1 MFIIFV
7 IFVSTALRPFFYF
20 IYMTDISYFTAE
32 GFNKLINELH
42 LLKTKGRANIAKQ
55 IAEARDK
62 GDLSENAEYHAAR
75 EQQSFMEGRINKIE
89 STLADVQII
98 NVKEINETDKVVFG
112 ATATILNLNSDE
124 EVTYQI
130 VGELEADINIGLI
143 SIASPIARSLIGKQ
157 VGDIVDV
164 NAPSG
169 VIEYEIIQVRYM

>member
-1 MFIIFV
+1 
-7 IFVSTALRPFFYF
+7 
-20 IYMTDISYFTAE
+20 
-32 GFNKLINELH
+32 
-42 LLKTKGRANIAKQ
+42 
-55 IAEARDK
+55 
-62 GDLSENAEYHAAR
+62 
-75 EQQSFMEGRINKIE
+75 MEGRVNKIE

-112 ATATILNLNSDE
+112 ATISILNLKSDE

-130 VGELEADINIGLI
+130 VGELEADINTGLI
-143 SIASPIARSLIGKQ
+143 SISSPIARSLIGKQ

>member
-1 MFIIFV
+1 MSKSPMTKV
-7 IFVSTALRPFFYF
+7 GAEKLR
-20 IYMTDISYFTAE
+20 E
-32 GFNKLINELH
+32 QLH
-42 LLKTKGRANIAKQ
+42 ELKTVDRPRITAA
-55 IAEARDK
+55 IAEARAH

-112 ATATILNLNSDE
+112 ATVTILNLNSDE

-130 VGELEADINIGLI
+130 VGELEADINTGLI

-157 VGDIVDV
+157 VSDIVDV

>member
-1 MFIIFV
+1 M
-7 IFVSTALRPFFYF
+7 SKSPMTKAGAEKLR
-20 IYMTDISYFTAE
+20 E
-32 GFNKLINELH
+32 KLHE
-42 LLKTKGRANIAKQ
+42 LKTVDRPRITAA
-55 IAEARDK
+55 IAEARAH

-112 ATATILNLNSDE
+112 ATVTILNLNSDE

-130 VGELEADINIGLI
+130 VGELEADINTGLI

-169 VIEYEIIQVRYM
+169 VIEYEIIQVRYI

>member
-1 MFIIFV
+1 MSKSPMTKV
-7 IFVSTALRPFFYF
+7 GAEKLR
-20 IYMTDISYFTAE
+20 E
-32 GFNKLINELH
+32 QLH
-42 LLKTKGRANIAKQ
+42 ELKTVDRPRITAA
-55 IAEARDK
+55 IAEARAH

-75 EQQSFMEGRINKIE
+75 EQQSFMEGRVNKIE

-112 ATATILNLNSDE
+112 ATVTILNLNLDE

-130 VGELEADINIGLI
+130 VGELEANINTGLI

>member
-1 MFIIFV
+1 MTKV
-7 IFVSTALRPFFYF
+7 GAEKLR
-20 IYMTDISYFTAE
+20 E
-32 GFNKLINELH
+32 QLH
-42 LLKTKGRANIAKQ
+42 ELKTVDRPRITAA
-55 IAEARDK
+55 IAEARAH

-75 EQQSFMEGRINKIE
+75 EQQSFMEGRINTIE

-112 ATATILNLNSDE
+112 ATVTILNLDSGA
-124 EVTYQI
+124 EVIYQI
-130 VGELEADINIGLI
+130 VGELEADINTGLI

>member
-1 MFIIFV
+1 MSKSPMTKV
-7 IFVSTALRPFFYF
+7 GAEKLR
-20 IYMTDISYFTAE
+20 E
-32 GFNKLINELH
+32 QLH
-42 LLKTKGRANIAKQ
+42 ELKTVDRPRITAA
-55 IAEARDK
+55 IAEARAH

-112 ATATILNLNSDE
+112 ATVTILNLNSDE

-169 VIEYEIIQVRYM
+169 VIEYEIVQVRYM

>member
-1 MFIIFV
+1 MSKSPMTKV
-7 IFVSTALRPFFYF
+7 GAEKLR
-20 IYMTDISYFTAE
+20 E
-32 GFNKLINELH
+32 QLH
-42 LLKTKGRANIAKQ
+42 ELKTVDRPRITAT
-55 IAEARDK
+55 IAEARAH

-75 EQQSFMEGRINKIE
+75 EQQSFMEGRINTIE

-98 NVKEINETDKVVFG
+98 NVEEINETDKVVFG

-130 VGELEADINIGLI
+130 VGELEADINTGLI

>member
-1 MFIIFV
+1 MSKSPMTKV
-7 IFVSTALRPFFYF
+7 GAEKLR
-20 IYMTDISYFTAE
+20 E
-32 GFNKLINELH
+32 QLH
-42 LLKTKGRANIAKQ
+42 ELKTVDRPRITAA
-55 IAEARDK
+55 IAEARAH
-62 GDLSENAEYHAAR
+62 GDLSENSEYHSAR

-112 ATATILNLNSDE
+112 ATVTILNLNSDE

>member
-1 MFIIFV
+1 MTKV
-7 IFVSTALRPFFYF
+7 GAEKLR
-20 IYMTDISYFTAE
+20 E
-32 GFNKLINELH
+32 QLH
-42 LLKTKGRANIAKQ
+42 ELKTVDRPRITAA
-55 IAEARDK
+55 IAEARAH

-75 EQQSFMEGRINKIE
+75 EQQSFMEGRVNKIE

-98 NVKEINETDKVVFG
+98 NVQEINETDKVVFG
-112 ATATILNLNSDE
+112 ATVTILNLNSDE

-130 VGELEADINIGLI
+130 VGELEADINTGLI

>member
-1 MFIIFV
+1 MSKSPMTKV
-7 IFVSTALRPFFYF
+7 GAEKLR
-20 IYMTDISYFTAE
+20 E
-32 GFNKLINELH
+32 QLH
-42 LLKTKGRANIAKQ
+42 ELKTVDRPRITTA
-55 IAEARDK
+55 IAEARAH

-75 EQQSFMEGRINKIE
+75 EQQSFMEGRINTIE

-112 ATATILNLNSDE
+112 ATVTILNLNSDE

-169 VIEYEIIQVRYM
+169 VIEYEIIQVRYI

>member
-1 MFIIFV
+1 MSKSPMTKV
-7 IFVSTALRPFFYF
+7 GAEKLR
-20 IYMTDISYFTAE
+20 E
-32 GFNKLINELH
+32 QLH
-42 LLKTKGRANIAKQ
+42 ELKTVDRPRITAA
-55 IAEARDK
+55 IAEARAH

-75 EQQSFMEGRINKIE
+75 EQQSFMEGRVNKIE

-98 NVKEINETDKVVFG
+98 NVKEINETEKVVFG
-112 ATATILNLNSDE
+112 ATVSILNLKSDE

-130 VGELEADINIGLI
+130 VGELEANINTGLI

-157 VGDIVDV
+157 VGDIADV

>member
-1 MFIIFV
+1 MSKSPMTKV
-7 IFVSTALRPFFYF
+7 GAEKLR
-20 IYMTDISYFTAE
+20 E
-32 GFNKLINELH
+32 QLH
-42 LLKTKGRANIAKQ
+42 ELKTVDRPRITAA
-55 IAEARDK
+55 IAEARAH

-112 ATATILNLNSDE
+112 ATVTILNLISDE

-130 VGELEADINIGLI
+130 VGELEADINAGLI
-143 SIASPIARSLIGKQ
+143 SIASPIARSLISKQ

-169 VIEYEIIQVRYM
+169 LIE

>member
-1 MFIIFV
+1 MSKSPMTKV
-7 IFVSTALRPFFYF
+7 GAEKLR
-20 IYMTDISYFTAE
+20 E
-32 GFNKLINELH
+32 QLH
-42 LLKTKGRANIAKQ
+42 ELKTVDRPRITAA
-55 IAEARDK
+55 IAEARAH

-112 ATATILNLNSDE
+112 ATVTILNLNSDE

-130 VGELEADINIGLI
+130 VGELEADINAGLI
-143 SIASPIARSLIGKQ
+143 SIASPIARSLISKQ

-169 VIEYEIIQVRYM
+169 VIEYEIVQVRYM

>member
-1 MFIIFV
+1 MSKSPMTKV
-7 IFVSTALRPFFYF
+7 GAEKLR
-20 IYMTDISYFTAE
+20 E
-32 GFNKLINELH
+32 KLHE
-42 LLKTKGRANIAKQ
+42 LKTVDRPRITAA
-55 IAEARDK
+55 IAEARAH
-62 GDLSENAEYHAAR
+62 GDLSENTEYHAAR
-75 EQQSFMEGRINKIE
+75 EQQSFMEGRVNKIE

-112 ATATILNLNSDE
+112 ATVTILNLNSDE

-130 VGELEADINIGLI
+130 VGELEADINTGLI

>member
-1 MFIIFV
+1 MSKSPMTKV
-7 IFVSTALRPFFYF
+7 GAEKLR
-20 IYMTDISYFTAE
+20 E
-32 GFNKLINELH
+32 QLH
-42 LLKTKGRANIAKQ
+42 ELKTVDRPRITAA
-55 IAEARDK
+55 IAEARAH

-98 NVKEINETDKVVFG
+98 NVEEINETDKGVFG
-112 ATATILNLNSDE
+112 ATVTILNLNSDE

-157 VGDIVDV
+157 VGGIVDV

-169 VIEYEIIQVRYM
+169 VIEYEIIQVRYI

>member
-1 MFIIFV
+1 MSKSPMTKV
-7 IFVSTALRPFFYF
+7 GAEKLR
-20 IYMTDISYFTAE
+20 E
-32 GFNKLINELH
+32 QLH
-42 LLKTKGRANIAKQ
+42 ELKTVDRPRITAA
-55 IAEARDK
+55 IAEARAH

-75 EQQSFMEGRINKIE
+75 EQQSFMEGRVNKIE

-130 VGELEADINIGLI
+130 VGELEADINTGLI

-169 VIEYEIIQVRYM
+169 VIEYEIIQVRYI

>member
-1 MFIIFV
+1 MSRVPLTKEGEALIKEKLYNLKFV
-7 IFVSTALRPFFYF
+7 ERPQ
-20 IYMTDISYFTAE
+20 ISEA
-32 GFNKLINELH
+32 
-42 LLKTKGRANIAKQ
+42 
-55 IAEARDK
+55 IAEARAH

-98 NVKEINETDKVVFG
+98 DVKEITEKDKVVFG
-112 ATATILNLNSDE
+112 ATVTILNLESDD

-143 SIASPIARSLIGKQ
+143 SIASPIARSLIGKKI
-157 VGDIVDV
+157 GDVVDV

-169 VIEYEIIQVRYM
+169 VIEYEIVKICYI

>member
-1 MFIIFV
+1 MSKSPMTKV
-7 IFVSTALRPFFYF
+7 GAEKLR
-20 IYMTDISYFTAE
+20 E
-32 GFNKLINELH
+32 QLH
-42 LLKTKGRANIAKQ
+42 ELKTVDRPRITAA
-55 IAEARDK
+55 IAEARAH

-98 NVKEINETDKVVFG
+98 NVKEIDETDKVVFG
-112 ATATILNLNSDE
+112 GTVTILNLNSDE

>member
-1 MFIIFV
+1 
-7 IFVSTALRPFFYF
+7 VSKSPMTKVGAEKLR
-20 IYMTDISYFTAE
+20 E
-32 GFNKLINELH
+32 QLH
-42 LLKTKGRANIAKQ
+42 ELKTVDRPRITAA
-55 IAEARDK
+55 IAEARAH

-75 EQQSFMEGRINKIE
+75 EQQSFMEGRVNKIE

-112 ATATILNLNSDE
+112 ATVTILNLNSDE

-130 VGELEADINIGLI
+130 VGELEADINTGLI

-169 VIEYEIIQVRYM
+169 VIEYEIIQVRYI

>member
-1 MFIIFV
+1 MSKSPMTKV
-7 IFVSTALRPFFYF
+7 GAEKLR
-20 IYMTDISYFTAE
+20 E
-32 GFNKLINELH
+32 QLH
-42 LLKTKGRANIAKQ
+42 ELKTVDRPRITAA
-55 IAEARDK
+55 IAEARAH

-112 ATATILNLNSDE
+112 ATVTILNLNSDE

-130 VGELEADINIGLI
+130 VGELEADINTGLI
-143 SIASPIARSLIGKQ
+143 SIASPIARSLIGKR

-169 VIEYEIIQVRYM
+169 VIEYEIIQVRYI

>member
-1 MFIIFV
+1 MTKV
-7 IFVSTALRPFFYF
+7 GAEKLR
-20 IYMTDISYFTAE
+20 E
-32 GFNKLINELH
+32 KLHE
-42 LLKTKGRANIAKQ
+42 LKTVDRPRITAA
-55 IAEARDK
+55 IAEARAH

-75 EQQSFMEGRINKIE
+75 EQQSFTEGRINTIE

-112 ATATILNLNSDE
+112 ATVTILNLNSDE

-130 VGELEADINIGLI
+130 VGELEADINTGLI

>member
-1 MFIIFV
+1 MSKSPMTKV
-7 IFVSTALRPFFYF
+7 GAEKLR
-20 IYMTDISYFTAE
+20 E
-32 GFNKLINELH
+32 QLH
-42 LLKTKGRANIAKQ
+42 ELKTVDRPRITTA
-55 IAEARDK
+55 IAEARAH

-112 ATATILNLNSDE
+112 ATVTILNLNSDE

-130 VGELEADINIGLI
+130 VGELEADINIGLV

>member
-1 MFIIFV
+1 MSKSPMTKV
-7 IFVSTALRPFFYF
+7 GAEKLRK
-20 IYMTDISYFTAE
+20 
-32 GFNKLINELH
+32 KLHE
-42 LLKTKGRANIAKQ
+42 LKTVDRPRITAAN
-55 IAEARDK
+55 AEARAH

-75 EQQSFMEGRINKIE
+75 EQQSFMEGRVNKIE

-112 ATATILNLNSDE
+112 ATVTILNLNSDE

-130 VGELEADINIGLI
+130 VGELEADINTGLI

>member
-1 MFIIFV
+1 MSKSPMTKIG
-7 IFVSTALRPFFYF
+7 AEKLR
-20 IYMTDISYFTAE
+20 E
-32 GFNKLINELH
+32 QLH
-42 LLKTKGRANIAKQ
+42 ELKTVDRPRITAA
-55 IAEARDK
+55 IAEARAH

-112 ATATILNLNSDE
+112 ATVTILNLDSGT
-124 EVTYQI
+124 EVIYQI
-130 VGELEADINIGLI
+130 VGELEADINTGLI

>member
-1 MFIIFV
+1 MTKV
-7 IFVSTALRPFFYF
+7 GAEKLR
-20 IYMTDISYFTAE
+20 E
-32 GFNKLINELH
+32 QLH
-42 LLKTKGRANIAKQ
+42 ELKTVDRPRITAA
-55 IAEARDK
+55 IAEARAH

-75 EQQSFMEGRINKIE
+75 EQQSFMEGRVNKIE

-98 NVKEINETDKVVFG
+98 NVEEINETDKVVFG

-130 VGELEADINIGLI
+130 VGELEADINTGLI

-169 VIEYEIIQVRYM
+169 VIEYEIIQVRYI